1 MNHRIYILLIY
12 LLKENCTHGKR
23 WKSSKGM
30 GVDFIVLTVIFP
42 LFAIGSILCS
52 IKYKNTKRKGAQL
65 LQISIIVVVVVVGI
79 NIIRMFT

>member
-1 MNHRIYILLIY
+1 MYAW
-12 LLKENCTHGKR
+12 KR

-52 IKYKNTKRKGAQL
+52 IKYKKYEEKRRA
-65 LQISIIVVVVVVGI
+65 ITTNIIIVVVVVVGI

>member
-1 MNHRIYILLIY
+1 MEKDGKA
-12 LLKENCTHGKR
+12 LKV
-23 WKSSKGM
+23 WAWI
-30 GVDFIVLTVIFP
+30 FIVLTVIFP